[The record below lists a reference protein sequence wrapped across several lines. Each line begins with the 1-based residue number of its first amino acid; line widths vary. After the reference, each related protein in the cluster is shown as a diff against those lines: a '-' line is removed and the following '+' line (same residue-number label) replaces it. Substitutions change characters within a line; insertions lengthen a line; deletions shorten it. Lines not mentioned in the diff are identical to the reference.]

1 MLKGESR
8 TVEEIP
14 LHEFNSFLREFIIT
28 IRKKENNEDY
38 EPSTLCAM
46 IANFERFL
54 RKKNNCYRYSIME
67 DIDFEK
73 VRTALKS
80 KQKDLKTDKGR
91 KPNPS
96 VPLTEVV
103 NLLYD
108 TELSRKST
116 PDALL
121 NTVWFNKYSPLRAP
135 KL

>member
-14 LHEFNSFLREFIIT
+14 LDELNSFLREFII
-28 IRKKENNEDY
+28 IVRKKENNEDY
-38 EPSTLCAM
+38 EPSTFC
-46 IANFERFL
+46 ANFERFL

-91 KPNPS
+91 KPNAS
-96 VPLTEVV
+96 VPLTEEVV
-103 NLLYD
+103 NRLYD
-108 TELSRKST
+108 TG
-116 PDALL
+116 LL
-121 NTVWFNKYSPLRAP
+121 GNQLLMLY
-135 KL
+135 